1 MSDRTVTAQATRR
14 DAPSVSCP
22 LGGSDA
28 QQQVWKRSPPT
39 ALTAC
44 IDGVGLLGP
53 GLPDWPQAAA
63 MLRGEAV
70 YLAQKTVLPTPQ
82 ILPAAERR
90 RANAVIKLTLASG
103 LEAVAQ
109 AGRKAADLATVFT
122 SSSGDGRNCHEICV
136 ALAGSDRLLSP
147 TRFHNSVHNAASG
160 YWGIA
165 TGAMAPSAVLCA
177 FDASFAAGLL
187 EALVQVSLLRQPLLL
202 LAYDTNYPEPLH
214 SARPIPDSFGV
225 ALLLAPAPGAQS
237 LAQLS
242 LDPAA
247 PFTAQPAD
255 TLSDAALEA
264 LRRSIPAARALPLLR
279 ALARRE
285 TGSIV
290 LDHLPDQQLA
300 LQLTPC

>member
-1 MSDRTVTAQATRR
+1 METLLLAH
-14 DAPSVSCP
+14 
-22 LGGSDA
+22 
-28 QQQVWKRSPPT
+28 
-39 ALTAC
+39 

-53 GLPDWPQAAA
+53 GLTDWPQAAA
-63 MLRGEAV
+63 ILRGEAT
-70 YLAQKTVLPTPQ
+70 YAAQKTVLPAPQ

-103 LEAVAQ
+103 LEAVAH
-109 AGRKAADLATVFT
+109 AGVNAAELATVFT
-122 SSSGDGRNCHEICV
+122 SSSGDGRNCHEICA
-136 ALAGSDRLLSP
+136 ALAGHDKLLSP

-187 EALVQVSLLRQPLLL
+187 EALVQVTLLRHAVLL
-202 LAYDTNYPEPLH
+202 LAYDTDYPEPLH

-225 ALLLAPAPGAQS
+225 ALLLAPERGAQS

-247 PFTAQPAD
+247 PFSAQPAD

-279 ALARRE
+279 MLARRE
-285 TGSIV
+285 ARRLV

-300 LQLTPC
+300 LRLTPC